1 MGWLPRSHRHLYLLG
16 AIRLMGSTLQ
26 KEVEAGLW
34 AAQWLEEWGPR
45 PIAIVA
51 KSPVALAL
59 L

>member
-1 MGWLPRSHRHLYLLG
+1 MPRLHRHLYLLG